1 MRDLIFFICFLV
13 VGFLIG
19 YYLYVTRRDQIRK
32 LFHRKPKTKNK
43 RKNMLEERMKKQNQ
57 SWTEWSCD
65 LDEEDASEHILS
77 FRKKRTQH
85 TALRRKKERT
95 DLFFFLR
102 FFPYYK
108 CKQKGG

>member
-1 MRDLIFFICFLV
+1 MNSKISTNVFEEAGITPETLIFFICFLV

-19 YYLYVTRRDQIRK
+19 FYLYVTMCDQIRK

-65 LDEEDASEHILS
+65 LDEEDVSEHILS
-77 FRKKRTQH
+77 S
-85 TALRRKKERT
+85 RKKEDT
-95 DLFFFLR
+95 AYFFA
-102 FFPYYK
+102 K
-108 CKQKGG
+108 EKGED

>member
-13 VGFLIG
+13 VGFLIVF
-19 YYLYVTRRDQIRK
+19 YLYVTMRDQIRK

-77 FRKKRTQH
+77 SRKKED
-85 TALRRKKERT
+85 TAYCFAKGKKERT

-102 FFPYYK
+102 FFPY
-108 CKQKGG
+108 

>member
-1 MRDLIFFICFLV
+1 MRDLILFICFLV
-13 VGFLIG
+13 VGFLIVF
-19 YYLYVTRRDQIRK
+19 YLYVTMRDQIRK

-77 FRKKRTQH
+77 S
-85 TALRRKKERT
+85 RKKEDT
-95 DLFFFLR
+95 AYCFA
-102 FFPYYK
+102 K
-108 CKQKGG
+108 EKGED